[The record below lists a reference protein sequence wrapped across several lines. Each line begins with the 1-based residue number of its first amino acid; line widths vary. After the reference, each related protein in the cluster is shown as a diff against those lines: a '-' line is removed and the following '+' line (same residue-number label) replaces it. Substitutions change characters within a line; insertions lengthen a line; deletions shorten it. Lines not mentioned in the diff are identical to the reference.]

1 MVSTSFILFDHAG
14 SQVNALDWIRFNSRD
29 SRTPEPSN
37 RDSRPPEIS
46 KQGRVSGLSAVSAVS
61 AALASLGQVLFDI
74 AALFAIR
81 NSAMNLK

>member
-37 RDSRPPEIS
+37 RDSRLPELS
-46 KQGRVSGLSAVSAVS
+46 KQGRVSGLSAVSACQRP
-61 AALASLGQVLFDI
+61 SLLSGKSYLI
-74 AALFAIR
+74 SLLSLLSGILR
-81 NSAMNLK
+81 